1 MLVSVVQIG
10 NSRGVRLPKAILDQ
24 LKISDKLDM
33 EVENSQIILKPV
45 PHRPRQ
51 GWDNAFNR
59 MTERG
64 EDKLLLIDEVGLQ
77 GFEWEW

>member
-24 LKISDKLDM
+24 LEISDKLDM

-45 PHRPRQ
+45 PHQPRQ
-51 GWDNAFNR
+51 GWDVAFNQMR
-59 MTERG
+59 EEG
-64 EDKLLLIDEVGLQ
+64 EDKLLLAEDATTE

>member
-24 LKISDKLDM
+24 LEISDKVDM

-45 PHRPRQ
+45 PHQPRQ
-51 GWDNAFNR
+51 GWDAAFSK
-59 MTERG
+59 MKDEG
-64 EDKLLLIDEVGLQ
+64 DDKLLLAYESGTQ
-77 GFEWEW
+77 SFEWEW